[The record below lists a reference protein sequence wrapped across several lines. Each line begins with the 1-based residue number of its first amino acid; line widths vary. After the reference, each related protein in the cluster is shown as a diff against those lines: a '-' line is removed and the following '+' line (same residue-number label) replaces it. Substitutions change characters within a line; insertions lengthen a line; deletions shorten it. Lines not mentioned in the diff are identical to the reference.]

1 MAYVELKNITA
12 GYTPG
17 EPVLNGFDLSV
28 EQGELLSLLGPSGCG
43 KTTTLRTIAGFL
55 TAQNGQ
61 VIVNGKDYTR
71 LPPNKR
77 NIGLVFQ
84 TYALFPHLSVFDNV
98 AYGLKRRR
106 VPKNEI
112 AERVSGAL
120 KLVSLT
126 GYESRLPAQ
135 LSGGQRQRVA
145 LARAVVIEPELLLLD
160 EPLSNLDAKLRDEMR
175 GELSRLQSTLGI
187 TMIYVTHDQIEAL
200 SLSSR
205 IVIMN
210 NGSIEQSAPP
220 EEVYSN
226 PATPFVAH
234 FMGFDN
240 ALAGVYRGGDDT
252 DARIEV
258 LGRPFTS
265 SRSRGPAGDRS
276 DASELFREDQ
286 PVRLLFRPQDVKVHG
301 PVEPGGKAPHDAGEA
316 NTLPATVE
324 FSNYQGTNT
333 LCGLIVGEQRI
344 TATVEGSGYPPGT
357 VLTVRIDPRAIL
369 LDPTVT

>member
-1 MAYVELKNITA
+1 MAYVELKNVTA

-17 EPVLNGFDLSV
+17 EPVLSGFNLNV

-55 TAQNGQ
+55 MAQEGQ
-61 VIVNGKDYTR
+61 VIVNGKDYTG

-98 AYGLKRRR
+98 AYGLRRRR
-106 VPKNEI
+106 VAKAEI
-112 AERVSGAL
+112 ADRVGQAL
-120 KLVSLT
+120 SLVSLT
-126 GYESRLPAQ
+126 GFEARLPAQ

-145 LARAVVIEPELLLLD
+145 LARAVVIEPDLLLLD

-175 GELSRLQSTLGI
+175 GELSRLQKTLGI

-210 NGSIEQSAPP
+210 QGVIEQNDRP
-220 EEVYSN
+220 ETVYQE

-240 ALAGVYRGGDDT
+240 SVSGTWIGRDGAENVVSVGG
-252 DARIEV
+252 RRFRCS
-258 LGRPFTS
+258 RPVAT
-265 SRSRGPAGDRS
+265 GN
-276 DASELFREDQ
+276 LTKNQ
-286 PVRLLFRPQDVKVHG
+286 TVKLLFRPQDVSVLDG
-301 PVEPGGKAPHDAGEA
+301 GEA
-316 NTLPATVE
+316 DASADNTLSVRVE

-333 LCGLIVGEQRI
+333 MVGLMAGDQRI
-344 TATVEGSGYPPGT
+344 TASVDGAGYPAGT
-357 VLTVRIDPRAIL
+357 ELLVRIEAHAII
-369 LDPTVT
+369 LDPTPQ

>member
-1 MAYVELKNITA
+1 MAYVELKNVTA

-17 EPVLNGFDLSV
+17 EPVLSEFNLKV

-55 TAQNGQ
+55 MAQEGR
-61 VIVNGKDYTR
+61 VIVNGKDYTG

-84 TYALFPHLSVFDNV
+84 NYALFPHLSVFDNV
-98 AYGLKRRR
+98 AYGLRRRR
-106 VPKNEI
+106 VRKEEI
-112 AERVSGAL
+112 AERVAQAL
-120 KLVSLT
+120 ALVSLT
-126 GYESRLPAQ
+126 GFEARLPAQ

-145 LARAVVIEPELLLLD
+145 LARAVVIEPDLLLLD

-175 GELSRLQSTLGI
+175 GELARLQKTLGI

-210 NGSIEQSAPP
+210 QGAIEQNDRP
-220 EEVYSN
+220 ETVYQE

-240 ALAGVYRGGDDT
+240 GISGTWTGMDGTDDVVSVEGQRFRCCRPVTAGSLQENQSVK
-252 DARIEV
+252 
-258 LGRPFTS
+258 
-265 SRSRGPAGDRS
+265 
-276 DASELFREDQ
+276 
-286 PVRLLFRPQDVKVHG
+286 LLFRPQDVNVLGTGEKG
-301 PVEPGGKAPHDAGEA
+301 STVE
-316 NTLPATVE
+316 NTLPVQVE

-333 LCGLIVGEQRI
+333 LCGLKVGEQRI
-344 TATVEGSGYPPGT
+344 TASVDGSGYPAGT
-357 VLTVRIDPRAIL
+357 ELHVRIDPHAII
-369 LDPTVT
+369 LDPAPH